1 MGTWRKYLLLLM
13 VVGTLKV
20 GIIQGAVEHHDYDV
34 ISYSS
39 SLINQNPV
47 SFCTLAV
54 RATVTG
60 YSSTPEETDSTPF
73 ITASGTDVH
82 EGVAAANWLP
92 LGTKI
97 RIPDLFGDT
106 VFTVEDR
113 MHERFGDRVDI
124 WFSSTEEAIEF
135 GARKARIV
143 VLEKEA

>member
-1 MGTWRKYLLLLM
+1 MGKWRSVLLLLM

-47 SFCTLAV
+47 SFCELAV
-54 RATVTG
+54 HATVTG
-60 YSSTPEETDSTPF
+60 YSSTEGETDSTPF
-73 ITASGTDVH
+73 ITASGTNVR

-92 LGTKI
+92 LGSKI
-97 RIPDLFGDT
+97 RIPEFFGDA

-113 MHERFGDRVDI
+113 MHERFDDRVDI
-124 WFSSTEEAIEF
+124 WFPSTEEAIDF
-135 GARKARIV
+135 GVRKARIV